1 MTPGPSVAH
10 RGAMNDSPVPAGPV
24 PTGPVPTA
32 PVPTRDP
39 RPDVLVARL
48 ATTQHGVVT
57 RRQAMALGMT
67 QRMIHRRVET
77 GMWTPVLRG
86 VYSFTGL
93 PDSRTRRLWAAV
105 LHAGD
110 SGVLSL
116 HTAGRL
122 HGFEEIRSTELVY
135 LNVDDVRRHP
145 PEGVVWHRQID
156 MVPADVVTIDG
167 LPVTSI
173 PRTGMDLAG
182 DPAMSITRLRRFVE
196 SALVHRG
203 FEPADF
209 GVVLSRIRRSGKPG
223 VTRMERVLDEVGPG
237 VDLPR
242 SELER
247 LLDRVI
253 ERAGLPSPRHEHPL
267 PGAWDRPGFVDRC
280 WPEVRLVVEADGRRW
295 HTRRQQIAT
304 DHDRAIDAQAAGYQT
319 TRLLWEHLH
328 GDPEGTARRLR
339 LVYEARLR
347 DVGRAFP

>member
-1 MTPGPSVAH
+1 
-10 RGAMNDSPVPAGPV
+10 
-24 PTGPVPTA
+24 
-32 PVPTRDP
+32 
-39 RPDVLVARL
+39 
-48 ATTQHGVVT
+48 
-57 RRQAMALGMT
+57 MT

-116 HTAGRL
+116 HTAGRI
-122 HGFEEIRSTELVY
+122 HGFEEIRSTEVVY

-223 VTRMERVLDEVGPG
+223 VTRMERVLNEVGPG

-253 ERAGLPSPRHEHPL
+253 ERAGLPAPRHEHPL
-267 PGAWDRPGFVDRC
+267 PGA
-280 WPEVRLVVEADGRRW
+280 
-295 HTRRQQIAT
+295 
-304 DHDRAIDAQAAGYQT
+304 
-319 TRLLWEHLH
+319 
-328 GDPEGTARRLR
+328 
-339 LVYEARLR
+339 
-347 DVGRAFP
+347 